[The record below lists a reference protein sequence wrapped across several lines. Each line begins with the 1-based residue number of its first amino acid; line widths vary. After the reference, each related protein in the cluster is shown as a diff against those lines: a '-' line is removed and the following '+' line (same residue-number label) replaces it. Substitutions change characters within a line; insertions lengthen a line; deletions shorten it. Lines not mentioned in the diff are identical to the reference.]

1 MFQDEETWQSW
12 VKANSITEKIA
23 TGVTLPVP
31 ALCELYKPSL
41 FILYHYYYCYY
52 LYGVGV
58 AQWTSHCLSCGRP
71 GINPWLLPLRPLYKA
86 LTYTCSWGH
95 ISMVPQHA
103 QMELIHCKTYRGF
116 RSAPLFGRLSIKF
129 NLLLAFMTENV
140 QGIVVQQVCIRKR

>member
-52 LYGVGV
+52 LYVVGL

-71 GINPWLLPLRPLYKA
+71 GINPWLLPLKPLYKA
-86 LTYTCSWGH
+86 LNCTC
-95 ISMVPQHA
+95 ISRWSPSL
-103 QMELIHCKTYRGF
+103 ELIHCKTYRGF

-140 QGIVVQQVCIRKR
+140 QGIVVQYVCIRKR